1 MTQDQ
6 PSRVLA
12 TSVDTRSRPIYET
25 NTGLVSVRP
34 KHIYIYQCWPVFR
47 FLEEPWIWLL
57 KFSKDR
63 FQFSSGF
70 FFPKIKTWFQFSRF
84 ILGAVLVLDLTVLVP
99 ILELQISKNSE
110 KPSRSFFEIK
120 KPQKIWKFWNIIQK
134 T

>member
-1 MTQDQ
+1 M
-6 PSRVLA
+6 LA
-12 TSVDTRSRPIYET
+12 S
-25 NTGLVSVRP
+25 
-34 KHIYIYQCWPVFR
+34 FR

-70 FFPKIKTWFQFSRF
+70 FSSPKIKIWFQFSHF

-99 ILELQISKNSE
+99 ILGLQNSKIQE
-110 KPSRSFFEIK
+110 SRLDFFFKNK

-134 T
+134 IKKRIAIVRKVIQFILEIFRITK